1 MMSENSPSYH
11 VREKANSN
19 HGNQNS
25 LTQRIVPQLHCLRK
39 LSFIHSINDHSI
51 SQNNDTSQRIIRHL
65 RRLRKLGT
73 EKFIFAIIN
82 LLTPLRNSITEQI
95 KTL

>member
-1 MMSENSPSYH
+1 MSENSLSYH

-25 LTQRIVPQLHCLRK
+25 LTQRIVPQLRCLRK
-39 LSFIHSINDHSI
+39 LLFIHSINDHSI
-51 SQNNDTSQRIIRHL
+51 SHKKDTSQRITPHL
-65 RRLRKLGT
+65 RSLRKLET
-73 EKFIFAIIN
+73 EKFIFTIIK
-82 LLTPLRNSITEQI
+82 LLTPSRNTITEQI